1 MMDTADMAH
10 ADAVGNASEPGS
22 DEEDFN
28 FDLPGDTAKL
38 TAAQVRPC
46 TLDNL
51 VVHSCAGQEKSR
63 IPPKPTSEKTTFM
76 LDFFP
81 N

>member
-28 FDLPGDTAKL
+28 FDLPGD
-38 TAAQVRPC
+38 
-46 TLDNL
+46 
-51 VVHSCAGQEKSR
+51 
-63 IPPKPTSEKTTFM
+63 PKPETR
-76 LDFFP
+76 P